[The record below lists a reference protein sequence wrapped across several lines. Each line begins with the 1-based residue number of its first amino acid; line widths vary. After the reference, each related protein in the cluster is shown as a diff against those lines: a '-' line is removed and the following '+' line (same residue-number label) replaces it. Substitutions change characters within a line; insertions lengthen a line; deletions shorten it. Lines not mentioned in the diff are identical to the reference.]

1 MGILTIENGIKQP
14 EGTDINPEVEE
25 VEEQPNVIANQNVES
40 LESFPELFQSS
51 SHDGILPT
59 TEPSHNLEE

>member
-40 LESFPELFQSS
+40 LESFPELSQSS
-51 SHDGILPT
+51 SHNGILST
-59 TEPSHNLEE
+59 TEPSHILEE